1 MILKY
6 ETKIGQADTKGK
18 SSRTIIPID
27 IMKMLKLKWGD
38 KLLWSADIED
48 KGVTITVSKKEETLN
63 SE

>member
-18 SSRTIIPID
+18 SSRTIIPIE

-38 KLLWSADIED
+38 KLIWTADIEGE
-48 KGVTITVSKKEETLN
+48 GVTITVDKKHEY
-63 SE
+63 SG